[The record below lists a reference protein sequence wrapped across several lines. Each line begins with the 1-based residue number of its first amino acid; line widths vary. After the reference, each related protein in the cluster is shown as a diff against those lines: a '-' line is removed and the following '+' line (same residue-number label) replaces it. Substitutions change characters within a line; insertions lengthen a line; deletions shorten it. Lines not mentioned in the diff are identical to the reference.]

1 MTAVLQVRGVSR
13 LFAGGAGVRAMDLT
27 VEAGQIHAV
36 VGLNGA
42 GKSTLI
48 KLVLGMLRP
57 AAGEVLVAG
66 VDVRTAGPTTWR
78 QVGAMVETPLAYP
91 ALDGLTNL
99 RLAARL
105 HGVAPAQVGARVDT
119 VVREIDLGACT
130 RVRAGRMSLG
140 NRQRLGLA
148 AALVHDPRLVV
159 LDEPTNA
166 LDPSGVI
173 RLRESLQR
181 RAADGA
187 AVLVS
192 SHHLDEVARI
202 ARTITV
208 VADGLVVGTLDPT
221 GVDIERAFFATVHAA
236 EAAS

>member
-1 MTAVLQVRGVSR
+1 MTAALQVSGVSR
-13 LFAGGAGVRAMDLT
+13 LFAGGAGVQAMDLT
-27 VEAGQIHAV
+27 VEAGEIHAV

-57 AAGEVLVAG
+57 TSGQVLVLG
-66 VDVRTAGPTTWR
+66 VDVRTAGPRTWR
-78 QVGAMVETPLAYP
+78 QVGAQVEVPLAYP
-91 ALDGLTNL
+91 ELDGQTNL

-105 HGVAPAQVGARVDT
+105 HGLAPGQVAARVEA
-119 VVREIDLGACT
+119 VVHELDLEPY
-130 RVRAGRMSLG
+130 RQVRAGRMSLG

-187 AVLVS
+187 AILVS

-236 EAAS
+236 QAMS